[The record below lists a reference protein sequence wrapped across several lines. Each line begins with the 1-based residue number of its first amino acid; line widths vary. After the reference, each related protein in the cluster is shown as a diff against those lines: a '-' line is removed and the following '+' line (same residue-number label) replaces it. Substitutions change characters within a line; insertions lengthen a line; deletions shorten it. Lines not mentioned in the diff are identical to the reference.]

1 MGDRL
6 GRPQGAASSAD
17 QAGKGQRG
25 KGKEEE
31 EEEGEGG
38 GRGEGEGEEAE
49 EEAEAIWPPA
59 SSSASPLKLP

>member
-6 GRPQGAASSAD
+6 GRPQGAASAAD
-17 QAGKGQRG
+17 QTGEGLRG

-38 GRGEGEGEEAE
+38 GGGEGEEAE
-49 EEAEAIWPPA
+49 AEAEAIWPPA

>member
-17 QAGKGQRG
+17 QRG

-31 EEEGEGG
+31 EEEEGEGG
-38 GRGEGEGEEAE
+38 GGGEGEGEEAE

>member
-31 EEEGEGG
+31 EEEGKGG
-38 GRGEGEGEEAE
+38 GEGEGEEAE
-49 EEAEAIWPPA
+49 EGAEAIWPPA